1 MLTILHIS
9 DLHFG
14 PRYLPAIGEELL
26 RTATRLDPD
35 IIVVSGDF
43 TQRAKR
49 RQFEDARDFLDR
61 LPEKPT
67 VVTLGNHDIPLY
79 RIHER
84 IFSPVALY
92 REYISDELDSVL
104 LRDDAVIV
112 SLDSTSPL
120 RSITNGR
127 LSRRQLDFAA
137 DAFRAAPKGAT
148 RIVVTHHNLAPAPDF
163 EGGAVMHGARR
174 ILEHFTALGV
184 ELVLSGHLHRA
195 YSASSLDLFEKHPP
209 GNGLR
214 IIQAGTA
221 TSSRGRGRE
230 RKRNSFNVVRIDD
243 DAIRV
248 TPHLY
253 FDDLPGFAPVADHTF
268 PRAGRWQPTSHVQDR
283 V

>member
-26 RTATRLDPD
+26 RTAARLDPD
-35 IIVVSGDF
+35 IIVISGDF

-49 RQFEDARDFLDR
+49 RQFAEAREFLDR
-61 LPEKPT
+61 LPQKPT
-67 VVTLGNHDIPLY
+67 VVTVGNHDVPLY

-92 REYISDELDSVL
+92 REYISAELDTVL

-112 SLDSTSPL
+112 SLDSTSPH

-137 DAFRAAPKGAT
+137 DAFRGAPAGAI

-163 EGGAVMHGARR
+163 EGGSVMHGARR
-174 ILEHFTALGV
+174 IIERFVEMGV
-184 ELVLSGHLHRA
+184 ELVLGGHLHRA
-195 YSASSLDLFEKHPP
+195 YSASSFDIVEEHPP
-209 GNGLR
+209 GNGIR
-214 IIQAGTA
+214 IVQAGTA

-230 RKRNSFNVVRIDD
+230 RLRNSFNLVRIDN

-248 TPHLY
+248 TPYLF

-268 PRAGRWQPTSHVQDR
+268 PRAGRWHPTDHLADR
-283 V
+283 G

>member
-1 MLTILHIS
+1 MTILHVS

-14 PRYLPAIGEELL
+14 PPYRPAVGEALL
-26 RTATRLDPD
+26 RKAFELDPE

-49 RQFEDARDFLDR
+49 VQFEEARRFLDR
-61 LPEKPT
+61 LPDRPT

-79 RIHER
+79 RVFER

-92 REYISDELDSVL
+92 RDHISEELDTVL
-104 LRDDAVIV
+104 TRDDAVIV

-137 DAFRAAPKGAT
+137 DAFRSAPSGAT

-163 EGGAVMHGARR
+163 EGGSVMHGARR
-174 ILEHFTALGV
+174 ILERFVDMGV

-195 YSASSLDLFEKHPP
+195 YRASSLDLIENHPP
-209 GNGLR
+209 GAEILVV
-214 IIQAGTA
+214 QAGTA

-230 RKRNSFNVVRIDD
+230 RARNSFNLVRIDS

-253 FDDLPGFAPVADHTF
+253 FEDLDAFAPIADHFF
-268 PRAGRWQPTSHVQDR
+268 PRAGRWNPAGQVEMR
-283 V
+283 G